1 MKKSFPISKKRG
13 YIGSMKNQEMERLI
27 KERLSEKRFQ
37 HSLRVRDE
45 AVKLAKIHGC
55 DVEKAEKAALL
66 HDFCRNMSREE
77 SDSFVRRFDL
87 DEKFLG
93 NVSLAH
99 SKVGAKLLREEYGI
113 QDEEILLAVENHTTG
128 RPGMTLLE
136 KIIYVADAI
145 EPGRNY
151 PGLEELQKMA
161 YNNIDAAC
169 LSALDRSIQYVLS
182 KGERM
187 DNSAISWKIAEVI
200 DSKKGQDIVIIDIS
214 KTSGFADYLVI
225 THAPSDRLMKT
236 IADEVEDQL
245 ASVGVFLKKSEG
257 KNGSGWIL
265 LDFGDIVVNVFS
277 KEMREKYN
285 LEKLWGDGE
294 VTYFES
300 K

>member
-1 MKKSFPISKKRG
+1 MRKWG
-13 YIGSMKNQEMERLI
+13 YINRMKNQELERLI
-27 KERLSEKRFQ
+27 KERLSEKRFL

-45 AVKLAKIHGC
+45 AVKLARHYGC
-55 DVEKAEKAALL
+55 DEEKAEKAALL

-77 SDSFVRRFDL
+77 SDAYVKKYGLND
-87 DEKFLG
+87 KFLG

-99 SKVGAKLLREEYGI
+99 SKVAARLLREEYGI
-113 QDEEILLAVENHTTG
+113 LDEEILRAIENHTTG
-128 RPGMTLLE
+128 RPGMSLLE

-145 EPGRNY
+145 EPGRDY
-151 PGLEELQKMA
+151 PGLDELREMA
-161 YNNIDAAC
+161 YNNIDTAC
-169 LSALDRSIQYVLS
+169 LLALDRSIQYVLS

-214 KTSGFADYLVI
+214 ETSGFADYLVI

-236 IADEVEDQL
+236 IADEVEDEL
-245 ASVGVFLKKSEG
+245 ASLGVFLKKSEG

-277 KEMREKYN
+277 KEQREKYN